1 MIIAEMVSLQAAEY
15 MSNRRTIS
23 HIVDP
28 SLKSFESNELNV
40 VCDVILECIKQ
51 DPMERPT
58 MKEVTT
64 KLKEAVGISPEA
76 ANAKL
81 SPLWWAELE
90 ILSVEAS

>member
-1 MIIAEMVSLQAAEY
+1 
-15 MSNRRTIS
+15 
-23 HIVDP
+23 
-28 SLKSFESNELNV
+28 
-40 VCDVILECIKQ
+40 
-51 DPMERPT
+51 

-64 KLKEAVGISPEA
+64 KLKEAVGISPGA